1 MKKQTIRKI
10 HDKLKNLLY
19 KWNEKLDEF
28 LIEKRNNISKYA
40 IVEIYMPHYL
50 VRVVKDKTI
59 SAVTLCI

>member
-40 IVEIYMPHYL
+40 IAEIYMPHYL